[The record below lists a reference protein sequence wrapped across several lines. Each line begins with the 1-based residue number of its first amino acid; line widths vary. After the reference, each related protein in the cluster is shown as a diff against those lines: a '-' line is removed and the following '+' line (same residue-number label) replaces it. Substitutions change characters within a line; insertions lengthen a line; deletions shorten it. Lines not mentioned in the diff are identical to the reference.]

1 MPVKNRHASLGNL
14 SMNKDPKKVMEN
26 VVLAL
31 SEDIGAGDVSADL
44 LDDKIV
50 SAQIIAKQSAVV
62 CGIEYAQISF
72 LLLNED
78 IQIEWK
84 KSDGEAIA
92 KGEVLCLLFG
102 SANSIVS
109 AERVAL
115 NFLQTLSAVATQTKI
130 LVDKIAHTDAKLL
143 DTRKTIPGLRLA
155 QKYAVKCGGGVNHR
169 MGLYD
174 AVMLKENHII
184 ASGSIANAVQSA
196 VSKYPDLPLIVEV
209 ETLQQLTEVLELEGV
224 TRVLCDNFSLTDLAQ
239 AVVLAKDKLP
249 LEASGN
255 IDEHNIVEIANTGV
269 DYISIGSISKNIQAI
284 DFSLRFLN

>member
-1 MPVKNRHASLGNL
+1 MS
-14 SMNKDPKKVMEN
+14 KDPKKVMDS

-31 SEDIGAGDVSADL
+31 SEDIGTGDVSASL

-62 CGIEYAQISF
+62 CGIEYAQIAF
-72 LLLNED
+72 LLLND
-78 IQIEWK
+78 SIQIEWK
-84 KSDGEAIA
+84 KRDGGAIA
-92 KGEVLCLLFG
+92 KGEALCLLSG
-102 SANSIVS
+102 PANHIVS

-130 LVDKIAHTDAKLL
+130 LVDKIAHTNAKLL